1 MKSSQIDHR
10 LNWHMM
16 NNTNTYAVHFLSPGV
31 RTKVYESGKKTR
43 LRNNR
48 RCISLTW
55 LQPFAIHV
63 LQGIKP
69 TWKIVNKMK
78 RYFGSFHSFCLLLC
92 ETESECTFYSFLSL
106 TNIYCLWCI
115 LGVLVTQHTKENFR
129 VRNVQQDWHCLLWLR
144 LHGNLLCG
152 CDQLHRRNCPRPSSA
167 EDRRHFCRWTS

>member
-1 MKSSQIDHR
+1 MITTQIGLYDEQHQYLR
-10 LNWHMM
+10 CPRFRG
-16 NNTNTYAVHFLSPGV
+16 HFLSPGV
-31 RTKVYESGKKTR
+31 RTKIYESGKKTR

-78 RYFGSFHSFCLLLC
+78 RYFGSFHSFCLAIFWNWVWIHLLL
-92 ETESECTFYSFLSL
+92 FFIPHQHLLLVMYF
-106 TNIYCLWCI
+106 
-115 LGVLVTQHTKENFR
+115 GVSQHTKENFR
-129 VRNVQQDWHCLLWLR
+129 IRNVPQDWHCLLWLR